1 MTTIEISG
9 AGLPLTVLQQINN
22 DLSSI
27 QQFSYQANCNHS
39 FENDICNNCGLE
51 IVSW

>member
-9 AGLPLTVLQQINN
+9 GISLDLLKQINN
-22 DLSSI
+22 DLASI

-39 FENDICNNCGLE
+39 FENDICNNCDLE